1 MEEYRGSYNYN
12 KYTVPINAPEEIG
25 VYYCGKLN
33 SNNSLIPLYIG
44 RAMGENVTIKSR
56 LLDHLSKDYWPD
68 VTHFG
73 YVVCQTPREAEI
85 FEASEINDFKPKY
98 NVQGK

>member
-1 MEEYRGSYNYN
+1 MISEYKGNYLYEKWSIN
-12 KYTVPINAPEEIG
+12 HNAPDSIG

-44 RAMGENVTIKSR
+44 RSEVSIKSR
-56 LLDHLSKDYWPD
+56 LLDHFQQDYWPD

-73 YVVCQTPREAEI
+73 YRTCSTKQEAE
-85 FEASEINDFKPKY
+85 ELETSEIQKYRPKY
-98 NVQGK
+98 NST